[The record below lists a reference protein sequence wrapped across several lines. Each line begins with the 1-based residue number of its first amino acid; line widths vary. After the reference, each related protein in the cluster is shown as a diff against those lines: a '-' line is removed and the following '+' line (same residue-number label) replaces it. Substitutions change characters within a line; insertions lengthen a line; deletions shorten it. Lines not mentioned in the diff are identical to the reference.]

1 MLFGSRKL
9 EFVDLAQEVL
19 VERQLLV
26 GLGAARHLR
35 LIEVDE
41 ETALRCK
48 VSGDSPVSKLIIGE
62 DEHIFIAYE
71 IEYTGGVPQA
81 RPTKDEPIVAV
92 IFVDEPTLL
101 KACRNDEVIDVGGFG
116 QLPILRSHRRA
127 FLDYIAARDGAK
139 QEVVVNV

>member
-1 MLFGSRKL
+1 M
-9 EFVDLAQEVL
+9 L